1 MVKHEI
7 KKLPESEIEVKVSVS
22 WEDWKKFIDEAVKD
36 LSKDVKIAGFRPG
49 KAPRGMVEQQIGT
62 AKILTEA
69 AERAIKKTYA
79 DVLDAEKI
87 DAIGAPQAEI
97 LKLAEGNDLEYKIT
111 TAVMPQVKLAEW
123 KGKIKKVNEEFKD
136 KKAEVTEVEINKELE
151 KLAGTRAKLVTV
163 RREAKNGDNVM
174 VDFTVKKDGVPIENG
189 TSKNHP
195 LILGKGVFIPGFEDN
210 VIGMKENEEKEFEL
224 EFPKDYHEKSLA
236 GQKANF
242 QVKVQLVQEREV
254 PEINDEFAKSLGKF
268 ENLEALKK
276 SIREGIEHEKKHQI
290 EDERKSKYV
299 EELIGSTEM
308 DIPHIL
314 IHEELDRMV
323 DEFRYQLQGMGMEL
337 ESYLER
343 IGKKVEDLEK
353 DWHPQAEKRIKA
365 AFALE
370 EIAKQQEINIPS
382 EKVEESMNQTLQYYK
397 NAGDIEK
404 KVDLKRLY
412 NYSKGV
418 LTNEEVF
425 KLLEKL

>member
-1 MVKHEI
+1 MTKSEI
-7 KKLPESEIEVKVSVS
+7 SKLPNSEMEIKVSVPWS
-22 WEDWKKFIDEAVKD
+22 EWKKFIDEAVSD

-49 KAPRGMVEQQIGT
+49 KAPRNIVEQQIGT
-62 AKILTEA
+62 AKIMTEA

-79 DVLDAEKI
+79 EVLEKEKI

-97 LKLAEGNDLEYKIT
+97 LKLAEGNDLEYKIK
-111 TAVMPQVKLAEW
+111 TAVVPEVKLSEW
-123 KGKIKKVNEEFKD
+123 KGKIKKVNGEFKG
-136 KKAEVTEVEINKELE
+136 KKAEVSEDEVKKELE
-151 KLAGTRAKLVTV
+151 KVAGTRAKLITVT
-163 RREAKNGDNVM
+163 REAKDGDNVM
-174 VDFTVKKDGVPIENG
+174 VDFSVLKDGVPIENG

-195 LILGKGVFIPGFEDN
+195 LVLGKGVFIPGFEEKL
-210 VIGMKENEEKEFEL
+210 IGMKENEEKEFEL

-236 GQKANF
+236 GQKATF
-242 QVKVQLVQEREV
+242 KVKLQLVQKREV

-268 ENLEALKK
+268 EKLEDLRK

-290 EDERKSKYV
+290 EDEKRAKYV
-299 EELIGSTEM
+299 EELIGSVEI
-308 DIPHIL
+308 DIPEIL
-314 IHEELDRMV
+314 KKEEMERMV

-353 DWHPQAEKRIKA
+353 DWVPQAEKRIKA

-370 EIAKQQEINIPS
+370 EIAKQEEISVSS
-382 EKVEESMNQTLQYYK
+382 EKIEENMNQTLQYYK
-397 NAGDIEK
+397 KAGDIEN
-404 KVDLKRLY
+404 KVDMKRLY

-425 KLLEKL
+425 KKLETL